1 MKDKIAKLFSDV
13 IKDKY
18 SITMD
23 VQVERPNDSSH
34 GDYAVN
40 VAMQLSSKLNKNPRE
55 IAQALIEGISSD
67 LQEELLI
74 ESFEVAGP
82 GFINIKLNN
91 KIFKSLLKEIIDRA
105 KDYGK
110 SDYGKN
116 KQVMVE
122 FGQPNTHKAFHVG
135 HLKSAV
141 SGLSMA
147 KLHENL
153 GFDVIKANYY
163 GDVGMHVAKSTWG
176 WLNTEK
182 PENFEDLNIHEQMRF
197 IDDCYVKTSKA
208 FSEDKEVEA
217 EIRKINKDIYDE
229 VDNEATKTYK
239 KLREISLAHQ
249 KDIWKELGVEYDREY
264 PESEIY
270 KKAVEI
276 VEKYKDDVFEKSD
289 GAWIYNGEKEGLTTW
304 VFLTSEGNPTY
315 SAKDL
320 GLAYKK
326 FEEYPN
332 LYKGIVT
339 TSVEIADYF
348 KVVIH
353 LLNRIMPETEGR
365 YFHIPFGWMLQGGR
379 KFSSRMGGSIKG
391 TDILDEVKSIAYKKI
406 SDLKDYSEEEKQEIV
421 NYVANAGLKFL
432 ILSHEFHKD
441 FSYDPDQ
448 FLSFEGFSG
457 PYILYTYARAKS
469 ILRKSDQKLED
480 NLAEDTLTADSE
492 TAVLKTLFA
501 YPEVAFNAGINITP
515 HIVANYLYDLS
526 QKFNSFYTELSVLNA
541 ESDQDKNARLMLAK
555 ATAIVLQNGLNL
567 LGIDTVE
574 KM

>member
-1 MKDKIAKLFSDV
+1 MKDKIAKLFSDI
-13 IKDKY
+13 IKNKY
-18 SITMD
+18 SID
-23 VQVERPNDSSH
+23 IVVQVERPNDSSH
-34 GDYAVN
+34 GDLAVN
-40 VAMQLSSKLNKNPRE
+40 VAMQLSGKLNQNSRE
-55 IAQALIEGISSD
+55 IAQELISEISDDSKK
-67 LQEELLI
+67 ELYIDSLEI
-74 ESFEVAGP
+74 AGP
-82 GFINIKLNN
+82 GFINIKLST
-91 KIFKSLLKEIIDRA
+91 KVFKDILLDIID
-105 KDYGK
+105 KEDKFGTSNFGQSK
-110 SDYGKN
+110 K
-116 KQVMVE
+116 VMVE

-141 SGLSMA
+141 SGLSMV

-182 PENFEDLNIHEQMRF
+182 PTDFDNLNVHEKMKF
-197 IDDCYVKTSKA
+197 IDDCYVKASKE
-208 FSEDKEVEA
+208 FSENKEVE
-217 EIRKINKDIYDE
+217 EQIRKINKDIYDE
-229 VDNEATKTYK
+229 VDNLETKTYK
-239 KLREISLAHQ
+239 ELRKISLDHQ
-249 KDIWKELGVEYDREY
+249 KELWKELGVEYDREY

-270 KKAVEI
+270 KKALEI
-276 VEKYKDDVFEKSD
+276 VEEYKDTVFEESD
-289 GAWIYNGEKEGLTTW
+289 GAIIYNGEKEGLTTW

-320 GLAYKK
+320 GLAHKK
-326 FEEYPN
+326 FEEYPD

-353 LLNRIMPETEGR
+353 ILNKIMPETKDR

-391 TDILDEVKSIAYKKI
+391 TDILDEVKAIAYKKI

-469 ILRKSDQKLED
+469 ILRKAETEISKEVSDNSL
-480 NLAEDTLTADSE
+480 NSE
-492 TAVLKTLFA
+492 SELIVLKTLSE

-515 HIVANYLYDLS
+515 HTVANYLYDLAG
-526 QKFNSFYTELSVLNA
+526 KFNSFYTEHSVLKA
-541 ESDQDKNARLMLAK
+541 ESNEDKNARLLL
-555 ATAIVLQNGLNL
+555 ATATATVLKNGLNL
-567 LGIDTVE
+567 LGIETAE